1 MLILDGREGKDRP
14 ETYILK
20 ADSNVDK
27 MKCLVNCSRNNHE
40 GWVNCPSN
48 DLFQTVPVLAIKS
61 VTEILKPLFSQELGS
76 PIIKAQ
82 IKFLDSIFKSQDS
95 KDTGEEREQ

>member
-1 MLILDGREGKDRP
+1 MMTVKEKIGQGHTHIP
-14 ETYILK
+14 NANY
-20 ADSNVDK
+20 NVDK
-27 MKCLVNCSRNNHE
+27 MKCLVNCSKNNHE
-40 GWVNCPSN
+40 AWVNCPSN
-48 DLFQTVPVLAIKS
+48 DLFQTVPVLAIKP

-82 IKFLDSIFKSQDS
+82 IKFMDDILKSQDS